1 MTMEATSQP
10 VTQPLSD
17 VDRKILG
24 TMDKLGW
31 GVTVSKLS
39 EYADIDP
46 DSVQSSLN
54 WLSEQGMVEA
64 HEHPDFGWLC
74 WYRIEQ
80 SSASVCPICGKRC
93 CNARGLAIHK
103 ARAHSAGHRKEQ
115 VWVSHSEPES
125 VAQAESDIMTMDL
138 NLQSVSFVQDLISR
152 FATLPGAKISVTV
165 EFSKGV
171 DA

>member
-1 MTMEATSQP
+1 MEATSQP

-39 EYADIDP
+39 EYADVDP

-74 WYRIEQ
+74 WYRTEQ

-103 ARAHSAGHRKEQ
+103 ARAHSAGQKKEQ
-115 VWVSHSEPES
+115 VWVDRSEGPLELEPE
-125 VAQAESDIMTMDL
+125 ASDRMTMDL
-138 NLQSVSFVQDLISR
+138 TPKSISFVQDLISR